1 MLKNQ
6 NIENNYSKVSWKND
20 NEKKSYPNGKP
31 LSMHKG
37 KHKLPAYFL
46 EWIEFVKVCPT
57 CETKILCDFWDY
69 QKVKKQVEC
78 PECKAVSDWP
88 ATARDAK
95 DKTKFDFQTS
105 LLNPKYEEH
114 LKQRV
119 AQSRKEGK
127 EISDANMKEQSHTIK
142 KVSGEASV
150 SVSEEE
156 MKKMEEI
163 AEAMVSR
170 YSIQPIN
177 LDAIGQI
184 KHCFETQQ
192 IAKQKRF
199 EEMVLE
205 GYSQFKELSKY
216 TKLAKRCVLKIYID
230 NFLTP
235 TKFIK
240 SRLLINKIL
249 KQRVGRILTQEDI
262 TKYLNEIGVYEES
275 GSVRKN
281 KMNKGNFSDEFD
293 RAMEEI
299 EANEKKNPSLH
310 SQIMIALDRKNTK
323 GLAKVKKPKE

>member
-6 NIENNYSKVSWKND
+6 NIENDYSKVSWRND
-20 NEKKSYPNGKP
+20 NEKKSHPNGKP

-37 KHKLPAYFL
+37 KFNLHGYFL

-57 CETKILCDFWDY
+57 CETKILCDFWDH

-88 ATARDAK
+88 ATATDAK
-95 DKTKFDFQTS
+95 DKTPFDFQTS
-105 LLNPKYEEH
+105 LLNYKKDEPTT
-114 LKQRV
+114 
-119 AQSRKEGK
+119 RKK
-127 EISDANMKEQSHTIK
+127 QSHTIK
-142 KVSGEASV
+142 KVSGEV

-163 AEAMVSR
+163 AEAMASR

-177 LDAIGQI
+177 LDAIGEI
-184 KHCFETQQ
+184 KHCFEKQQ

-199 EEMVLE
+199 DEMVLE
-205 GYSQFKELSKY
+205 GYTQFKELSKF
-216 TKLAKRCVLKIYID
+216 TKFAKRCVLKIYID

-249 KQRVGRILTQEDI
+249 KERVGRILTQPDI

-293 RAMEEI
+293 RAMAEI

-310 SQIMIALDRKNTK
+310 SQIMTALDRKNTK
-323 GLAKVKKPKE
+323 GLAKVKKTEEEK